1 MDYLLFKTK
10 ANLLRRDL
18 SSVIETQRS
27 LEIQSSNRKRGLK
40 RALNAELEILES
52 LDFKMFWNDILIPN
66 LKSRHQVTPTHSL
79 EEIIKLH
86 AYFPKNIRQF
96 NVFNKQTLV
105 AGVTIFESKH
115 VAHVQYISGNDEKQK
130 LGSLDMIFDHLINN
144 VYKTKKYF
152 DFGISNESSG
162 HFVNEGLISWKESF
176 GARSIAIDT
185 YSIDTKNHH
194 KLRDTLI
201 R

>member
-1 MDYLLFKTK
+1 
-10 ANLLRRDL
+10 
-18 SSVIETQRS
+18 
-27 LEIQSSNRKRGLK
+27 
-40 RALNAELEILES
+40 
-52 LDFKMFWNDILIPN
+52 
-66 LKSRHQVTPTHSL
+66 
-79 EEIIKLH
+79 
-86 AYFPKNIRQF
+86 
-96 NVFNKQTLV
+96 
-105 AGVTIFESKH
+105 

-201 R
+201 

>member
-66 LKSRHQVTPTHSL
+66 LKSRTRKSR
-79 EEIIKLH
+79 
-86 AYFPKNIRQF
+86 NGR
-96 NVFNKQTLV
+96 
-105 AGVTIFESKH
+105 
-115 VAHVQYISGNDEKQK
+115 
-130 LGSLDMIFDHLINN
+130 
-144 VYKTKKYF
+144 
-152 DFGISNESSG
+152 
-162 HFVNEGLISWKESF
+162 
-176 GARSIAIDT
+176 
-185 YSIDTKNHH
+185 
-194 KLRDTLI
+194 LRTD
-201 R
+201 